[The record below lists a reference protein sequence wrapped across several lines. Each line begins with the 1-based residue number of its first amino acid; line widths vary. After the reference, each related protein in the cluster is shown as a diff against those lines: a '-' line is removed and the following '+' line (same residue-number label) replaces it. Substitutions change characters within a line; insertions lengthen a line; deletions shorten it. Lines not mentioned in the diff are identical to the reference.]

1 MDAVLPYILRS
12 GDWIISFVFLYV
24 IIRLYVMRHI
34 EELGNKLTK
43 LEKKI
48 EDYNSRYEHCSS
60 RKIDRAEYYADYS
73 EFKAELQ
80 ELRKDIKNI
89 YFMLGGDK
97 CSGMKS

>member
-1 MDAVLPYILRS
+1 MDVVIPYILRS
-12 GDWIISFVFLYV
+12 GDWIISFVFLYL

-34 EELGNKLTK
+34 EELSNKIT
-43 LEKKI
+43 KI
-48 EDYNSRYEHCSS
+48 EEKIENYNTRYEHCQS

-97 CSGMKS
+97 CSGMRS